1 MLGGI
6 CMTLEKK
13 IRQILKDE
21 LRPENITTI
30 IHMTEFLKFK
40 ESENIWSEI
49 NKSEHEY
56 ISEEETKRL
65 EELKLNGEFINQ
77 NNLLKE
83 LGISQDEI

>member
-1 MLGGI
+1 
-6 CMTLEKK
+6 MTLEKK

-21 LRPENITTI
+21 LKPENITTI

-56 ISEEETKRL
+56 MPEEETKRL
-65 EELKLNGEFINQ
+65 EELKLNGEFIDQ
-77 NNLLKE
+77 DNLLKE

>member
-1 MLGGI
+1 MLGGV

-21 LRPENITTI
+21 LKPENIRTI

-40 ESENIWSEI
+40 ESENIWREI
-49 NKSEHEY
+49 NNSEHEY
-56 ISEEETKRL
+56 ISDEETKRL

-77 NNLLKE
+77 DNLLKE
-83 LGISQDEI
+83 LGINQDEI

>member
-1 MLGGI
+1 
-6 CMTLEKK
+6 MTLEKK

-21 LRPENITTI
+21 LKPESITTI

-49 NKSEHEY
+49 NNSEHEY

-65 EELKLNGEFINQ
+65 EEIKLNGEFIKQ
-77 NNLLKE
+77 DNLLKE

>member
-21 LRPENITTI
+21 LKPENITTI

-49 NKSEHEY
+49 NNSEHEY

-65 EELKLNGEFINQ
+65 EEIKLNGEFIKQ
-77 NNLLKE
+77 DNLLKE

>member
-1 MLGGI
+1 
-6 CMTLEKK
+6 MTLENK

-21 LRPENITTI
+21 LKPENIRTI

-40 ESENIWSEI
+40 ESEAIWSEI
-49 NKSEHEY
+49 NNSEHEY

-65 EELKLNGEFINQ
+65 EKIKLNGEFINQ
-77 NNLLKE
+77 DNLLKE